1 MKDSKKPFKS
11 MELNGSQQKALEILK
26 SKENIFL
33 TGAAGTGKSY
43 LINYYR
49 KFNPRTP
56 VVSSTGAAAVLVGGR
71 TFHSFF
77 GLGTMSENYE
87 VIIENAK
94 QNFHLSNRILRATE
108 IIVDEIS
115 MLSGKA
121 LDIANL
127 ICKAIKN
134 RPDLPFGGIKL
145 IVVGDFFQLP
155 PVDPSQKEA
164 DWAFESFSWKEANF
178 KSVQL
183 TEFMRTKDMEF
194 LKVLSRIRRG
204 RITPEERDFLNRH
217 KLRKGEN
224 FIGAR
229 IFARKK
235 MVQEYNE
242 KSLKALGGSIQ
253 TFYTDYTGDD
263 NSIAKLRKSVP
274 VDDELRLKE
283 DALVMIRIN
292 DNSKDQLY
300 VNGTMGYVI
309 DANSSRIIIKTMS
322 GVVINLKK
330 HSFELKNGIGDVVA
344 TAKNFPLTVAY
355 AITIHKS
362 QGATIDRALVE
373 LKGLWDSGQAY
384 TALSRLSS
392 SEGLR
397 VLDWNESSIKIDRK
411 VVEFYK
417 TIIKV

>member
-1 MKDSKKPFKS
+1 MKSLKKPFKN

-26 SKENIFL
+26 SKSNIFL

-49 KFNPRTP
+49 QFNPKTP

-77 GLGTMSENYE
+77 GLGIMSQNYE
-87 VIIENAK
+87 VIVQNAL
-94 QNFHLSNRILRATE
+94 QNYHLCRRISQANE

-127 ICKAIKN
+127 ICKAIKK

-155 PVDPSQKEA
+155 PVDANNEGI
-164 DWAFESFSWKEANF
+164 DWAFDSFSWKESNF
-178 KSVQL
+178 DSVQL
-183 TEFMRTKDMEF
+183 TEFMRTKDREF

-204 RITPEERDFLNRH
+204 RVSPEEKDFLNSH
-217 KLRKGEN
+217 MLKKDEN
-224 FIGAR
+224 FVGAR
-229 IFARKK
+229 IFARKN
-235 MVQEYNE
+235 MVQDYNN
-242 KSLKALGGSIQ
+242 KSLETLPGKLI
-253 TFYTDYTGDD
+253 TFNTEFTGDD
-263 NSIAKLRKSVP
+263 RSIEKLKKSIP
-274 VDDELRLKE
+274 IEQELKIKE

-292 DNSKDQLY
+292 DTKDKMY
-300 VNGTMGYVI
+300 VNGTMGFLVEVS
-309 DANSSRIIIKTMS
+309 SSRMIIKTMS
-322 GVVINLKK
+322 GDLISLKK
-330 HSFELKNGIGDVVA
+330 HTFELHNGIGNTIA
-344 TAKNFPLTVAY
+344 TAENFPVSVAY

-362 QGATIDRALVE
+362 QGSTIDRALIE
-373 LKGLWDSGQAY
+373 LKNLWDSGQAY

-392 SEGLR
+392 SQGLR
-397 VLDWNESSIKIDRK
+397 IIDWNESSIRVDRR
-411 VVEFYK
+411 VIEFYQ
-417 TIIKV
+417 TIQRV